1 MNTPQPVPA
10 ISVVI
15 PVYNTGK
22 YLRKCLD
29 SIVSQTM
36 KDMEIICVNDG
47 STDDS
52 PAILREYADRDP
64 RFRVIS
70 QENRGLS
77 TTRNVGMDAARGNY
91 LYFIDSDDFLDAG
104 ALERL
109 YAHAVKDDL
118 DMLFFD
124 SEVFFEN
131 KALAESCKAQKFRY
145 QRGQDYV
152 GIWEGAEY
160 FRAQIENGKYTEVV
174 NMMLSRRAFL
184 EEHHLRFLNPFPHE
198 DNLFHFEC
206 LLLARRVSHAGASYY
221 HYRLRENSQ
230 VTTPLSER
238 NVAGCLFNVDHM
250 LRAVQGRS
258 FSPEAEAA
266 IRRYILGQWNW
277 GIWQRSDALPMEAL
291 QRMTEAPDIY
301 NRILASLY
309 LKVYPLKA
317 ECAQAKAECA
327 RMRAEHAQMKQEQQ
341 ALSDENGRRRREL
354 CGLRGELGALR
365 ASRSFRIGRA
375 VTWLPRKVR
384 GGVRCWQAHGLIYT
398 LKRGWHKIRKKCFQ

>member
-1 MNTPQPVPA
+1 MNTPKPIPA

-22 YLRKCLD
+22 YLRQCLD
-29 SIVSQTM
+29 SIVNQTM
-36 KDMEIICVNDG
+36 RDMEIICVNDG

-52 PAILREYADRDP
+52 PAILREYADRDS

-70 QENRGLS
+70 QENRGIS
-77 TTRNVGMDAARGNY
+77 ATRNAGMDAARGNY
-91 LYFIDSDDFLDAG
+91 LYFIDSDDFLDIN

-109 YAHAVKDDL
+109 YRQAVRDDL

-131 KALAESCKAQKFRY
+131 EALAESRKTQKFRY

-174 NMMLSRRAFL
+174 NMMLSRRAFM
-184 EEHHLRFLNPFPHE
+184 EEHHLRFLDPFPHE

-221 HYRLRENSQ
+221 HYRRRENSQ
-230 VTTPLSER
+230 VTTPFSEK
-238 NVAGCLFNVDHM
+238 NIAGFLFNVDHM
-250 LRAVQGRS
+250 LRAVEGRS
-258 FSPEAEAA
+258 FSPAAEAA
-266 IRRYILGQWNW
+266 ILRYIVGQWHW
-277 GIWQRSDALPMEAL
+277 GVWQRSDALPMEAL
-291 QRMTEAPDIY
+291 QRMTEAPDLY
-301 NRILASLY
+301 NRILASLH
-309 LKVYPLKA
+309 LQVYPLKA

-327 RMRAEHAQMKQEQQ
+327 RMRAEHAQIKQKQQ
-341 ALSDENGRRRREL
+341 ALFDENGRHRREL
-354 CGLRGELGALR
+354 SVLREELSALR
-365 ASRSFRIGRA
+365 ASRSFRIGRTA
-375 VTWLPRKVR
+375 TWLPRKIR
-384 GGVRCWQAHGLIYT
+384 GGIRCWRDHGLLYT
-398 LKRGWHKIRKKCFQ
+398 FKRAWHKIRKKCFQ